1 MEKIKYFIT
10 ESARKAPPL
19 TKKRDMINIDICYQ
33 HGNQCYHHNLY
44 YHPHNVSMSI
54 VWPPNEAN

>member
-1 MEKIKYFIT
+1 METIKYFIT
-10 ESARKAPPL
+10 DSARKDPPSYE
-19 TKKRDMINIDICYQ
+19 KRNMITIEIYYQ
-33 HGNQCYHHNLY
+33 HDNRCYYHNPC

>member
-1 MEKIKYFIT
+1 METIKYFIT
-10 ESARKAPPL
+10 VSAREAPPL
-19 TKKRDMINIDICYQ
+19 TKKRDMITIDIYYRRY
-33 HGNQCYHHNLY
+33 NQCYYHNLY